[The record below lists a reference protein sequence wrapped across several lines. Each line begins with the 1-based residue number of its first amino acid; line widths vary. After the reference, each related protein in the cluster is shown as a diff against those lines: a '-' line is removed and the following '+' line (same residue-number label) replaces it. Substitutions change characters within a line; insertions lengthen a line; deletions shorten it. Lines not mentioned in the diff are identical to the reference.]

1 MGIRAELEVV
11 GKKGGEEEEVLRLF
25 VSKGFIMGGSQ

>member
-25 VSKGFIMGGSQ
+25 GAEAEPLS